1 MKYILVMFL
10 CSQLQG
16 NACKQFEPE
25 FTEFKTYGEC
35 AKYAYE
41 YSNTIM
47 SNFSMEFVEDYK
59 AYLVFDCKARAA
71 V

>member
-1 MKYILVMFL
+1 MKYILVMYL
-10 CSQLQG
+10 CSQLPG

-35 AKYAYE
+35 AKYAYD

-47 SNFSMEFVEDYK
+47 SNFSIEFVEDYK